1 MRNTQRSQTRTT
13 KRKHSVSGTYQT
25 HMRADRH
32 TQNQDWTSSTVAHI
46 SFLTVN
52 DSWCLGFKIPYE
64 CIDLPLC
71 FSATH
76 ETNEDLARW
85 RKEGGKSIPSP
96 TSRFT
101 AISRCHY
108 ACLCFWVC
116 VSLSLAVKLNDGAGL
131 SSIDHEQRLR
141 ALSTDGG
148 VYDSTGPRVS
158 PFHPSRCLPV
168 GQWRKKC
175 EKNRWK
181 ERGGR
186 ENKPLDRSI
195 ITTLTY

>member
-1 MRNTQRSQTRTT
+1 MRNTQRSHARTT

-76 ETNEDLARW
+76 ETNERVRLA
-85 RKEGGKSIPSP
+85 KKGGWEVHPVSHLSIHRNFPMPLCLLVFLSVCKPFIGSQAEWWSKAEQHPSW
-96 TSRFT
+96 T
-101 AISRCHY
+101 A
-108 ACLCFWVC
+108 
-116 VSLSLAVKLNDGAGL
+116 
-131 SSIDHEQRLR
+131 LR

-148 VYDSTGPRVS
+148 GYDGTGLRVS
-158 PFHPSRCLPV
+158 PFHPSCSLPV

-181 ERGGR
+181 ERGVR
-186 ENKPLDRSI
+186 KQNPRQVI